1 MKLYAYW
8 RSTSSWRVRI
18 GLQLKGLDYEY
29 VPVNLLEGEQHRDEY
44 RALNPAGAVPIL
56 ELEEDGHT
64 VRLAQSMAILEYLEE
79 CHPDPPLLPQH
90 PYLRARARMLAE
102 LVNSGIQP
110 LQNLAVLQHVD
121 AVLEGD
127 KKAWAQFW
135 IDKGL
140 RALQAMAEETTGSFL
155 VGEQP
160 TLADVYLV
168 PQLYAARRFGVDL
181 SPFGLLLRV
190 ERAASDL
197 PAFRAAHPDAQPDA
211 VRH

>member
-18 GLQLKGLDYEY
+18 GLQLKRLDYEY
-29 VPVNLLEGEQHRDEY
+29 VPVNLLEGEQHREEY
-44 RALNPAGAVPIL
+44 RALNPAETVPLL
-56 ELEEDGHT
+56 ETEEDGRT

-79 CHPDPPLLPQH
+79 RHPEPALLPRH
-90 PYLRARARMLAE
+90 PYLRARTRMLAE
-102 LVNSGIQP
+102 CINSGIQP
-110 LQNLAVLQHVD
+110 LQNLAVLQYVD

-127 KKAWAQFW
+127 KKEWAQHW
-135 IDKGL
+135 IDMGL
-140 RALQAMAEETTGSFL
+140 RALQGMAEETAGTFL

-160 TLADVYLV
+160 TLADLYLV

-181 SPFGLLLRV
+181 SSFGLLLRV
-190 ERAASDL
+190 EGACHDL

>member
-18 GLQLKGLDYEY
+18 GLQFKRLDYEY
-29 VPVNLLEGEQHRDEY
+29 APVNLLEGEQHREEY
-44 RALNPAGAVPIL
+44 RALNPAESVPLL
-56 ELEEDGHT
+56 ETEEDGRM

-79 CHPDPPLLPQH
+79 RHPDPPLLPQH
-90 PYLRARARMLAE
+90 PYLRSRARMLAE
-102 LVNSGIQP
+102 CVNSGIQP
-110 LQNLAVLQHVD
+110 LQNLAVLQYVD
-121 AVLEGD
+121 GVLKGG
-127 KKAWAQFW
+127 KKEWAQYW
-135 IDKGL
+135 IDRGL
-140 RALQAMAEETTGSFL
+140 RALQAMAEETAGSFL

-160 TLADVYLV
+160 TIADVYLV

-181 SPFGLLLRV
+181 SSFGLLLRV
-190 ERAASDL
+190 EAACEDL